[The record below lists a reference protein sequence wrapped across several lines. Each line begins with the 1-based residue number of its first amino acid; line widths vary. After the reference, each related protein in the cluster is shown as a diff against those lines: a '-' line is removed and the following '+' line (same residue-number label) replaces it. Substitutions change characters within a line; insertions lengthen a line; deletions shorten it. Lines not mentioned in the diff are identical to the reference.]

1 MTYPVGKVWA
11 HCKGWMLG
19 CSMCVLGGLND
30 VGVLKN
36 EAQREFR
43 TTYKY
48 GMNLLLLDERQIK
61 VSHFL
66 ELARNAWLGR

>member
-1 MTYPVGKVWA
+1 MDAGLFDVRFGWA
-11 HCKGWMLG
+11 KRRG
-19 CSMCVLGGLND
+19 CSE
-30 VGVLKN
+30 N
-36 EAQREFR
+36 EAQREFK
-43 TTYKY
+43 TAYKY